1 MKTIQKAVIKK
12 GNQYL
17 VLLRHDKAKFFP
29 GHWEFPGGKL
39 KVGEGQFEGVER
51 EVVEETSLGVKAL
64 EVVGSYEIE
73 VLGETYQ
80 FLIYSIKILSG
91 EVNLSDEHV
100 DYKWVTKEEL
110 LKMKTDPSIRLF
122 FEEYS
127 N

>member
-1 MKTIQKAVIKK
+1 MITIQKAVIKK
-12 GNQYL
+12 GSQYL

-39 KVGEGQFEGVER
+39 KIGEEQFEGVER

-73 VLGETYQ
+73 VLGDVYQ

-110 LKMKTDPSIRLF
+110 LKFKTDPSIKLF